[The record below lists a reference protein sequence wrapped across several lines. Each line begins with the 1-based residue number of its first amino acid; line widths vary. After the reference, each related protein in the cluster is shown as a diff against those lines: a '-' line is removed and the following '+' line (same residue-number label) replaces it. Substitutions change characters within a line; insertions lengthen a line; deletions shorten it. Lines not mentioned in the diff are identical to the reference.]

1 VKKNLVSFQVN
12 FFDKLACLLKS
23 LFTDNSYKFK
33 FLRRHQTIVLKIENF
48 QRSIADEGEEAEE
61 GPSKSEKS
69 RKKLQKELVEASRKR
84 SKKKSKFAEVI
95 ERKKPIFDPSD
106 KTFEQYI
113 DEYYGLEFEDL
124 IGDLPCRFKYRK
136 VEPND
141 FGLST
146 DEVLSAPGITP
157 L

>member
-1 VKKNLVSFQVN
+1 M
-12 FFDKLACLLKS
+12 
-23 LFTDNSYKFK
+23 
-33 FLRRHQTIVLKIENF
+33 
-48 QRSIADEGEEAEE
+48 
-61 GPSKSEKS
+61 
-69 RKKLQKELVEASRKR
+69 VESSRKR
-84 SKKKSKFAEVI
+84 SKKKSKFAESV

-136 VEPND
+136 VEAND

-146 DEVLSAPGITP
+146 DEVLSAPGNFFFTFNLQSSFFCEVLKII
-157 L
+157 

>member
-1 VKKNLVSFQVN
+1 LST
-12 FFDKLACLLKS
+12 FF
-23 LFTDNSYKFK
+23 
-33 FLRRHQTIVLKIENF
+33 
-48 QRSIADEGEEAEE
+48 IADDGEGDDD
-61 GPSKSEKS
+61 GQSKSEKS
-69 RKKLQKELVEASRKR
+69 RKKLQKEMVESSRKR
-84 SKKKSKFAEVI
+84 SKKKSKFAEVV

-146 DEVLSAPGITP
+146 DEVLSAPGNYIFSRF
-157 L
+157 